1 MAYDYQ
7 TQRAKLFT
15 DHGQRMFLQMRDT
28 AHKLIRQAGVVR
40 MDKMM
45 AGVSG
50 DTWNM
55 LACAD
60 RLVELGEVHEIPNTM
75 SSAGQHRLFISF
87 DER

>member
-7 TQRAKLFT
+7 TQRANLFT
-15 DHGQRMFLQMRDT
+15 DDGQRMFLKMRDT
-28 AHKLIRQAGVVR
+28 SHRLIRQAGVVR

-45 AGVSG
+45 VGVSG
-50 DTWNM
+50 DSWDM

-75 SSAGQHRLFISF
+75 SAAGQHRLFISF
-87 DER
+87 DEK